1 MPVAHKSSI
10 SVGLLYIP
18 VGLYK
23 TTRDAGISFNQLCSY
38 LIWRRSRNWKEL
50 WEKKEQFVLAGKAD
64 KRMEESEM
72 DEGRGFCLYWVYS
85 QRTGYDKSR
94 TGEV

>member
-50 WEKKEQFVLAGKAD
+50 WEKKRTVCIGW
-64 KRMEESEM
+64 ESGQKN
-72 DEGRGFCLYWVYS
+72 GR
-85 QRTGYDKSR
+85 K
-94 TGEV
+94 